1 MEPVDNLPRSWEE
14 SDFVEE
20 IVSDLESLEGV
31 SGVEWI
37 QQSPYSLYQDLIRIE
52 TWQGDV
58 FRLGIGWVADEEIEG
73 GFDEAFTHYLME
85 KSFEE
90 VGCSCRIQRQR
101 LKELEVRLDAEVLRF
116 RSSLAESPLGV
127 EIADLKQTIAEIDR
141 IEHPALDA
149 LAKDAFPYLDQWIAE
164 QEDSKTEELENREL
178 IFQYAQAWRACWRPG
193 ARN

>member
-37 QQSPYSLYQDLIRIE
+37 QQFPYNLYQDLIRIE

-58 FRLGIGWVADEEIEG
+58 FRLGIGWVADEEIEE

-90 VGCSCRIQRQR
+90 VGCSCRLQRQR

>member
-1 MEPVDNLPRSWEE
+1 
-14 SDFVEE
+14 
-20 IVSDLESLEGV
+20 
-31 SGVEWI
+31 
-37 QQSPYSLYQDLIRIE
+37 
-52 TWQGDV
+52 
-58 FRLGIGWVADEEIEG
+58 
-73 GFDEAFTHYLME
+73 ME

>member
-58 FRLGIGWVADEEIEG
+58 FRLGIGWVADEEIEE

>member
-37 QQSPYSLYQDLIRIE
+37 QQFPYNLYQDLIRIE

-58 FRLGIGWVADEEIEG
+58 FRLGIGWVADEEIEE